1 MLEQQSCTKIDK
13 RGTFIS
19 FRGDIKPLAR
29 GDWFKLALA
38 SPTTTAVN
46 SSGITQIQDG
56 GVQNT
61 FGMLIVQVGLS
72 SPGLLLTFPVGTPD
86 LFKYA
91 QCSVF
96 TVKPLGHLG
105 NVQSHRGAES
115 AQGEILE
122 IIDAAQVRMD

>member
-1 MLEQQSCTKIDK
+1 M
-13 RGTFIS
+13 
-19 FRGDIKPLAR
+19 
-29 GDWFKLALA
+29 
-38 SPTTTAVN
+38 
-46 SSGITQIQDG
+46 QD
-56 GVQNT
+56 N
-61 FGMLIVQVGLS
+61 FGMLIVEVGLS
-72 SPGLLLTFPVGTPD
+72 SPGLLLTCPVGTPD

-96 TVKPLGHLG
+96 TVKLLGHLG